1 MDPLPGMACPWCI
14 SGICCLSTAAAYLH
28 LILIRKPKVFQRL
41 SSNDPTVSFLINGR
55 KTNVSVMIFFAH
67 HVVVFATRKTG
78 DIASFPGDFDKA
90 VWCKHIH

>member
-67 HVVVFATRKTG
+67 HFVVFATIKTR
-78 DIASFPGDFDKA
+78 
-90 VWCKHIH
+90 